1 MMLIDCYVLIISEL
15 TAYVLHGADFKV
27 ETFFISFCAFATN
40 DKTFFLSFN
49 LLAVTLDLSCIN
61 NFCHL

>member
-27 ETFFISFCAFATN
+27 ETFLYHFVLLPQMTQHSFFRLT
-40 DKTFFLSFN
+40 S
-49 LLAVTLDLSCIN
+49 
-61 NFCHL
+61 